1 MKTYLLLFPTLLL
14 LMASCA
20 TYQPLT
26 EKDRVEN
33 NWTDTELK
41 QVQFYLS
48 SDIVIQRK
56 LGNETSTI
64 QNGKVRIINGER
76 VEEVIIKKGT
86 PGVLVN
92 TADNRIGISFEDGDD
107 QYLMFGA
114 NKGKGGRYYLLAS
127 DWQNNVGKVTYEGK
141 TFFCTPESGNAFITL
156 DLKKLH
162 QLEKQQRTAK
172 GRKLN

>member
-1 MKTYLLLFPTLLL
+1 MKAYLLLLPALLF
-14 LMASCA
+14 MASCA
-20 TYQPLT
+20 TYHPLT
-26 EKDRVEN
+26 ERDRAEN
-33 NWTDTELK
+33 KWTETELK

-56 LGNETSTI
+56 LGNESSTI

-76 VEEVIIKKGT
+76 VEEIIIKKGT

-107 QYLMFGA
+107 QFLMFGP
-114 NKGKGGRYYLLAS
+114 NKSKGGRYYLLAR
-127 DWQNNVGKVTYEGK
+127 DWQNNVGKVSYEGK
-141 TFFCTPESGNAFITL
+141 TYFCTPESGKAFITL

-162 QLEKQQRTAK
+162 QLDKEQRTAK
-172 GRKLN
+172 GRKL